1 MKRTIDDNIKLNGK
15 QQQVKLV
22 EDTVKNDTFFPK
34 GVHIDDMDR
43 SVRDNFKEKF
53 EIVSQGKAIPFL
65 DIFSI
70 QRFSEFMKTWQNV
83 DETNTINL
91 PFIIMVR
98 EKAEKGTNLGGTFN
112 IASDITFPVWKR
124 NTVRNGRATV
134 DFYQIAQ
141 PVNIDIDYT
150 VHLFT
155 SHQREVNMMDEMML
169 HAFKSAQYYVL
180 VNGHHMP
187 LFLESMDDDSQ
198 VGDLEK
204 RKYYHKKYTLKLKGY
219 LLREEDFRKLPSI
232 DRIILKTHASYES
245 NAYCEV
251 KEVDFKCDLCLNYK
265 FNRKSPNSQTYRIP
279 MRLEFY
285 YDNQNPVNDYSYFL
299 NGNLVTLPF
308 IAEKGDEL
316 TVSHNLHKQNIINI
330 TVCAKKLD

>member
-1 MKRTIDDNIKLNGK
+1 
-15 QQQVKLV
+15 
-22 EDTVKNDTFFPK
+22 
-34 GVHIDDMDR
+34 
-43 SVRDNFKEKF
+43 
-53 EIVSQGKAIPFL
+53 
-65 DIFSI
+65 
-70 QRFSEFMKTWQNV
+70 
-83 DETNTINL
+83 
-91 PFIIMVR
+91 
-98 EKAEKGTNLGGTFN
+98 
-112 IASDITFPVWKR
+112 
-124 NTVRNGRATV
+124 
-134 DFYQIAQ
+134 
-141 PVNIDIDYT
+141 
-150 VHLFT
+150 
-155 SHQREVNMMDEMML
+155 
-169 HAFKSAQYYVL
+169 
-180 VNGHHMP
+180 MP

-204 RKYYHKKYTLKLKGY
+204 RKYYHKKYALKLKGY